1 MWIALV
7 VIIST
12 SVNGPLVSG
21 PVDLTMKT
29 DPVGPPVFSMEMH
42 PPDSRVDR
50 MTGIE
55 TTVQTY
61 MPTTT
66 TLIFDTEDYCE
77 RAKKKLLLASSIKD
91 VICVETQ
98 GMQK

>member
-1 MWIALV
+1 
-7 VIIST
+7 
-12 SVNGPLVSG
+12 
-21 PVDLTMKT
+21 
-29 DPVGPPVFSMEMH
+29 
-42 PPDSRVDR
+42 